1 MSKTF
6 DDFRGTISENLA
18 INEFLR
24 KGCEVHK
31 NVRQH
36 GCVDIIVIHPNGKVE
51 LLDIKTRCIR
61 KRDSSPIHRS
71 LTEKQKRWG
80 VKLYYIDENNQG
92 HYHPPKGKN
101 EK

>member
-61 KRDSSPIHRS
+61 KRDEFTYTSIINRKTKKSG
-71 LTEKQKRWG
+71 E
-80 VKLYYIDENNQG
+80 
-92 HYHPPKGKN
+92 
-101 EK
+101 

>member
-24 KGCEVHK
+24 K
-31 NVRQH
+31 